1 MDKSYLIKKIII
13 DAMEKGYREHAARN
27 NLDAEQLIADNH
39 KGLLGFADDV
49 VQKIMIVINN

>member
-13 DAMEKGYREHAARN
+13 DAMEKGYREHAERN